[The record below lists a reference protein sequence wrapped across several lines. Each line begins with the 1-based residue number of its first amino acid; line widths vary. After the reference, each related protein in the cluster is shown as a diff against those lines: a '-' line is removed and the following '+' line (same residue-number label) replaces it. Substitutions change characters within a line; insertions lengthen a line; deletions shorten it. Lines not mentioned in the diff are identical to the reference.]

1 MFLFLSPGSREPVS
15 FVLEVMLL
23 EMANI
28 DIHGGSFHFHVFF
41 VTFYC
46 YVILLFCSLVFQH
59 FFFSFFFFMSFPH
72 SDFTIMDCKQHD
84 RTAGDIIVS

>member
-59 FFFSFFFFMSFPH
+59 FFFFFFLFYVISPL
-72 SDFTIMDCKQHD
+72 
-84 RTAGDIIVS
+84 